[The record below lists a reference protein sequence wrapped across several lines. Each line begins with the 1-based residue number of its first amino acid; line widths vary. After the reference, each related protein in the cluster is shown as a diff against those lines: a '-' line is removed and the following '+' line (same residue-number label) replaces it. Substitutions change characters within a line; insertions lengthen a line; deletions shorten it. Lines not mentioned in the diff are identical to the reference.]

1 MKISDGAVDTVQLW
15 TWEKYTS
22 PVNNLGWG
30 PIEGIIGRAL
40 TYYAEHPDE
49 LPEDVAQ
56 AVRNMDAA
64 EAEKAFQ
71 SMMAYRAEH
80 GSERR

>member
-1 MKISDGAVDTVQLW
+1 MCCPDRVCGSL
-15 TWEKYTS
+15 S
-22 PVNNLGWG
+22 H
-30 PIEGIIGRAL
+30 EGRMCTLAHTL
-40 TYYAEHPDE
+40 HTHEAEVVLQAAFAYYIEHPDE

-71 SMMAYRAEH
+71 SMLAYRAEMAADDN
-80 GSERR
+80 